1 MKEVGVTP
9 RRFNSYVANV
19 SLSLTMVRISP
30 CSITSS
36 VMSSGTPNIT
46 VAALQV
52 AGDSS
57 CGTDA
62 RNAES
67 LESYLEVSPR

>member
-9 RRFNSYVANV
+9 RRFNSYSPTSARHQPW
-19 SLSLTMVRISP
+19 RISP

-57 CGTDA
+57 CGTEA
-62 RNAES
+62 QNAES
-67 LESYLEVSPR
+67 LESYLEVSPK